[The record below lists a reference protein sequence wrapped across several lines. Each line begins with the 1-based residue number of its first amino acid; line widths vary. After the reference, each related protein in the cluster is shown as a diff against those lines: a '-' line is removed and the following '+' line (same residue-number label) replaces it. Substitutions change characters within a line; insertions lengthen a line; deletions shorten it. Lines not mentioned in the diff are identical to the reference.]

1 MKLFHTNTSR
11 LFLILVWL
19 LILGATPPK
28 FPAHHF
34 KAYIVQ
40 DGKQLPINY
49 HVVEVKRKPFQIIVD
64 MPDKEGVFVNAS
76 FLKNTYK
83 NALKNVPFK
92 DLNGFSEAAIYE
104 VWKNPNNELLVSNT
118 KPCFWFI
125 ESRINHRFSDYE
137 WVNKRYICTR
147 QVDVIYDVNVHEEVD
162 FKQLSVPMYLTFIK
176 FKKIGEDFRG
186 EELMR
191 HEFKIEWVD

>member
-1 MKLFHTNTSR
+1 MKLFHTNTFR
-11 LFLILVWL
+11 WILLLVW
-19 LILGATPPK
+19 IFTLGAVPPK

-49 HVVEVKRKPFQIIVD
+49 HVVDVKRKPFQIVVD
-64 MPDKEGVFVNAS
+64 MPDKEGVFVNVS
-76 FLKNTYK
+76 FSKNTYK

-92 DLNGFSEAAIYE
+92 DLNGFSESAIYE

-118 KPCFWFI
+118 KPSFWFI
-125 ESRINHRFSDYE
+125 ESRLNHRFSDYE
-137 WVNKRYICTR
+137 WVNNRYICTR
-147 QVDVIYDVNVHEEVD
+147 QVNAIYDVNLHKEVD
-162 FKQLSVPMYLTFIK
+162 FRDLSTPMYLTFIK
-176 FKKIGEDFRG
+176 FKKIGDDFRG

-191 HEFKIEWVD
+191 HEFKIQWID

>member
-1 MKLFHTNTSR
+1 MKLFHTNTFR
-11 LFLILVWL
+11 WILLLVW
-19 LILGATPPK
+19 IFSLGAVPPK

-49 HVVEVKRKPFQIIVD
+49 HVVDVKRKPFQIVVD
-64 MPDKEGVFVNAS
+64 MPDKEGVFVNVS
-76 FLKNTYK
+76 FSKNTYK

-125 ESRINHRFSDYE
+125 ESRLNHRFSDYE
-137 WVNKRYICTR
+137 WVNNRYICTR
-147 QVDVIYDVNVHEEVD
+147 QVNTIYDVNLHKEVD
-162 FKQLSVPMYLTFIK
+162 FRDLSTPMYLTFIK
-176 FKKIGEDFRG
+176 FKKIGDDFRG

-191 HEFKIEWVD
+191 HEFKIQWID

>member
-1 MKLFHTNTSR
+1 MKLFHTNTFR
-11 LFLILVWL
+11 FILVLVWL
-19 LILGATPPK
+19 FTLGATPPK

-40 DGKQLPINY
+40 DGQQLPIKY
-49 HVVEVKRKPFQIIVD
+49 HVVQVKRKPFQIIVD

-76 FLKNTYK
+76 FSKNTYK

-104 VWKNPNNELLVSNT
+104 VWKNPNKELLVSNT

-125 ESRINHRFSDYE
+125 ESRLNHRFSDYE

-162 FKQLSVPMYLTFIK
+162 FKQLDAPMYLTFIK